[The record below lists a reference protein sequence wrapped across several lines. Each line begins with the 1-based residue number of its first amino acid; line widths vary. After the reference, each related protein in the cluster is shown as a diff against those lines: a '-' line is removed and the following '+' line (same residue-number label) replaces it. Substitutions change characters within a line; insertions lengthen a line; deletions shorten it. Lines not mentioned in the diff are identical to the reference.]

1 MCPLQD
7 AIDKHRDPTFLK
19 RHLQNPEG
27 AGRNIL
33 SVFCCNYYF
42 IKMIAEPFLNT
53 SRGVQDL
60 VDNTTECMQ
69 MSRSRLSCTD
79 MNMLVSAG
87 MATASA
93 NNAAA
98 LADGTLAETDGE
110 NQAESN
116 KYDKS
121 SRVRRFLHAIT
132 SVLPSC
138 FPSNGRNFQRLW
150 NMLSYFAVILSL
162 GVVLLL
168 VYAAYSVE

>member
-1 MCPLQD
+1 M
-7 AIDKHRDPTFLK
+7 
-19 RHLQNPEG
+19 QNPEG

-69 MSRSRLSCTD
+69 MSRSRLSCGD
-79 MNMLVSAG
+79 LLSNANMVTTSA
-87 MATASA
+87 S
-93 NNAAA
+93 NLAA
-98 LADGTLAETDGE
+98 LAQQDATTIDLE
-110 NQAESN
+110 NQDT

-121 SRVRRFLHAIT
+121 ARGMKSIMQTLQSFI
-132 SVLPSC
+132 PSC
-138 FPSNGRNFQRLW
+138 FPSNGRNFQRVYS
-150 NMLSYFAVILSL
+150 MLSYFAIVLSL